1 MMNAGRGG
9 WASGDTSRVP
19 PYRARG
25 AYAGITFGDLDDR
38 LATYG
43 ADVTLDTR
51 ADPVFPRDAVF
62 ASVAWDGLDPRET
75 RFASR
80 LRLDARGYIGLV
92 GQSVL
97 SVRWQ
102 YDMSNASLPPY
113 EKFLLGGA
121 STLRGY
127 RAGSFAGDNLMAAT
141 AEVRI
146 PLTSP
151 LGVSRVGLNF
161 FGDIGSA
168 YDRGTDLSDTRFRV
182 GGGAGFFIVASIF
195 KLNFDVGPGGRGRAP
210 ALLDRFPVLTK
221 PGRLDQSRSS
231 LGLSRIVIPAHAGI
245 QYTASSLRRTPESRN
260 ALWLNVGIR
269 RHDEDTL
276 SEPCSDVRA
285 HTSEIW
291 VRTPSRMQLLRAVT
305 QVRRCQPSTA
315 PGVCS

>member
-1 MMNAGRGG
+1 VTWGGTKRAAIELDKNLSGGPIDRIEGGASVSSVTNPFYSLDDERWQAWMGVRRHLSSAVSVGARGG
-9 WASGDTSRVP
+9 
-19 PYRARG
+19 
-25 AYAGITFGDLDDR
+25 YAGITFGDLDDR

-51 ADPVFPRDAVF
+51 TDPVFPRDAVF

-75 RFASR
+75 TFVNR

-102 YDMSNASLPPY
+102 YGLSSASAPPY

-127 RAGSFAGDNLMAAT
+127 RAGSFAGDYLMAAT

-168 YDRGTDLSDTRFRV
+168 YDRGTHLSDTRFRV

-195 KLNFDVGPGGRGRAP
+195 KLNFDVGFREGGA
-210 ALLDRFPVLTK
+210 A
-221 PGRLDQSRSS
+221 RL
-231 LGLSRIVIPAHAGI
+231 HF
-245 QYTASSLRRTPESRN
+245 
-260 ALWLNVGIR
+260 
-269 RHDEDTL
+269 
-276 SEPCSDVRA
+276 
-285 HTSEIW
+285 
-291 VRTPSRMQLLRAVT
+291 
-305 QVRRCQPSTA
+305 ST
-315 PGVCS
+315 GFQF